1 MEFSWLK
8 TFITA
13 AECENFRR
21 TSEILHI
28 SQPSVTVHIKMLEA
42 ELGMSLFI
50 REGRRVKLTAEGR
63 RYLSHAKKL
72 MEVYE
77 GGLED
82 LNAFQQGYHS
92 KLCIGISPLI
102 ADTILP
108 SVLKRYV
115 RANPEVE
122 ISIKIIESEDI
133 EQAVLNEEVDLGL
146 SCLGSTHSEI
156 TSQLLYQDQVV
167 LVAPHDGFDLE
178 AAPPLDEKEVLLSN
192 YLLTHNH
199 PGYWEDLCKRVKLIY
214 PGVRMMKVS
223 QIHITK
229 RFIAEGLGVSFL
241 PLSTVRREL
250 LEGRLLEVDCYS
262 VNLPDAN
269 TFALTKYDHGKQ
281 AEFLAYL
288 SGYRF

>member
-1 MEFSWLK
+1 MEFSWLQ

-21 TSEILHI
+21 TSEILHV
-28 SQPSVTVHIKMLEA
+28 SQPSVSVHIKMLES
-42 ELGMSLFI
+42 ELGMSLFL
-50 REGRRVKLTAEGR
+50 RDGRRVKLTAEGR
-63 RYLSHAKKL
+63 RYLQHAKKL

-77 GGLED
+77 SGLED
-82 LNAFQQGYHS
+82 LNAFQQGYDT

-115 RANPEVE
+115 KANPDVE
-122 ISIKIIESEDI
+122 ISIKIIDSEDI
-133 EQAVLNEEVDLGL
+133 ERAVLNEDVDLGL
-146 SCLGSTHSEI
+146 SCLGSSHAEI
-156 TSQLLYQDQVV
+156 TSQMLYQDKIV
-167 LVAPHDGFDLE
+167 LVAPHDGLDFE

-199 PGYWEDLCKRVKLIY
+199 PGYWDDLCRRVKSRY

-229 RFIAEGLGVSFL
+229 RFIAEGLGISFL

-262 VNLPDAN
+262 VDIPDAH
-269 TFALTKYDHGKQ
+269 TYALTKYNHGKQ
-281 AEFLAYL
+281 KEFLTYL

>member
-21 TSEILHI
+21 TSEILHV
-28 SQPSVTVHIKMLEA
+28 SQPSVTVHIKSLEA
-42 ELGMSLFI
+42 ELGMSLFL

-63 RYLSHAKKL
+63 RYLKNAKKL

-77 GGLED
+77 SGLED
-82 LNAFQQGYHS
+82 LNSFQQGYHS

-115 RANPEVE
+115 SVHPEVE

-133 EQAVLNEEVDLGL
+133 ESAVLNEEVDLGL
-146 SCLGSTHSEI
+146 SCLGSSHSEM
-156 TSQLLYQDQVV
+156 TSQLLYKDKVV
-167 LVAPHDGFDLE
+167 LVAPHDGLDFE

-199 PGYWEDLCKRVKLIY
+199 PGYWEDLCKRVKSVY

-262 VNLPDAN
+262 LDLPDAN
-269 TFALTKYDHGKQ
+269 TYALTKYNHEKQ
-281 AEFLAYL
+281 REFLAYL